1 MLATSVNRQTA
12 AMHVV
17 AYVEAPTP
25 DTNMRLDLGKDRDP
39 GSDDGTAVLAAVKDK
54 PVVALTRHP

>member
-1 MLATSVNRQTA
+1 
-12 AMHVV
+12 MHVV

-39 GSDDGTAVLAAVKDK
+39 GSDDGAAVLAAVKDK